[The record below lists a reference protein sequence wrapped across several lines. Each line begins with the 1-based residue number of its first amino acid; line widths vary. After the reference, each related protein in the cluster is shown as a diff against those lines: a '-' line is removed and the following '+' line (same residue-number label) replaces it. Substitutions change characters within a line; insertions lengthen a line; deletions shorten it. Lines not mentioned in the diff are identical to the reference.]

1 MSQPDAKEWAERIR
15 IDLEWLKSNV
25 HPRINRN
32 LRLLGPQQ
40 KIRDGNERT
49 QAPWA
54 RRIIR
59 AIGSMDFLHRL
70 PHLDAEFLGEGGED
84 YDRSNE
90 IEDAVTLL
98 SDKTE
103 VRKRLRKAQHT
114 CAWSPIGWLKC
125 GMPAVGIQQS
135 NTLSEATPELVET
148 IDFENPVYEAVDDE
162 IAQALQLEAMDIPG
176 LEDGAIEQESKPILP
191 MPTTSLDIPWVD
203 WVDPRHVITE
213 RGITEIELGRY
224 IAHLFVM
231 PLKKFKVSGVFKNKE
246 KVESYYRTTEQDD
259 QLIDAKDYLGGGL
272 LSSFDVPSS
281 KEVVVLCEV
290 WIREDPDDP
299 GITHR
304 VGIIDL
310 ISQTWVHGPRPNP
323 LNIFPWVALRASDE
337 APGLWSGPSYIEQ
350 AHDDIVEAAWARKKL
365 KQHFEIYSSHK
376 DFIPEDIQFDQEE
389 WDKYV
394 DPDYNGPIRYSGNR
408 PPEHRQSPSM
418 PAALVQFWS
427 TIDAQF
433 KRNTGVTGTM
443 SGSGSSNKV
452 ATAFRQ
458 EERYAEERRD
468 ELRFKIYEAY
478 RSTMLICTYL
488 IQRYNLQPVEI
499 RRGSLAF
506 QFGRDIVKGI
516 INYKVEIIDLEKGD
530 PLQDRLIEIQSIERV
545 MSNPVLMQEFNPR
558 ELARIVARVNRWGS
572 RVLAAPVPEQQQGMG
587 GQLSPEQ
594 GMGGPESQQP
604 GAQARSLGSRVDSPQ
619 EFGDTG
625 SAVAGMRTPGGGG
638 RVA

>member
-1 MSQPDAKEWAERIR
+1 MAARQPNAEEWAERIR
-15 IDLEWLKSNV
+15 VDLEWLKSNV

-40 KIRDGNERT
+40 KIRDPNERT

-70 PHLDAEFLGEGGED
+70 PHLDAEFLGQGVED
-84 YDRSNE
+84 EDKSNE
-90 IEDAVTLL
+90 IEDAISLL

-103 VRKRLRKAQHT
+103 VKKRLRKAQHT
-114 CAWSPIGWLKC
+114 CAWSPISWLKC
-125 GMPAVGIQQS
+125 GMPATGIQQD
-135 NTLSEATPELVET
+135 NTMGEGTPDIIET
-148 IDFENPVYEAVDDE
+148 VDSMSPQYEVIEPEVA
-162 IAQALQLEAMDIPG
+162 EAMQLSQLKIPN
-176 LEDGAIEQESKPILP
+176 IEPEFVKESNERPILP
-191 MPTTSLDIPWVD
+191 FPTTSLDIPWID
-203 WVDPRHVITE
+203 WVDPRHVVTE

-231 PLKKFKVSGVFKNKE
+231 PMSKFSDSLVFKNKS
-246 KVESYYRTTEQDD
+246 KVEAYYIANDADD
-259 QLIDAKDYLGGGL
+259 KLVDAKEYLGGGL
-272 LSSFDVPSS
+272 LSSFDIPSS

-290 WIREDPDDP
+290 WIREDPEDP
-299 GITHR
+299 RITHR
-304 VGIIDL
+304 VGILDL
-310 ISQTWVHGPRPNP
+310 MSRTWVHGPRPNP
-323 LNIFPWVALRASDE
+323 LNIFPWIALRSSDE

-365 KQHFEIYSSHK
+365 KQHFQIYASHK

-389 WDKYV
+389 WEKYV
-394 DPDYNGPIRYSGNR
+394 DPDYNGPIRYAGNR
-408 PPEHRQSPSM
+408 PPDHKSPPQM
-418 PAALVQFWS
+418 PPALIQFWN

-468 ELRFKIYEAY
+468 ELRFKLYEAY
-478 RSTMLICTYL
+478 RSAMLICTYL
-488 IQRYNLQPVEI
+488 IQRYNLEPVEI
-499 RRGSLAF
+499 KRNGLAF

-516 INYKVEIIDLEKGD
+516 INYKVDIIDIEKGD
-530 PLQDRLIEIQSIERV
+530 PLQDRLVEIQSIERV
-545 MSNPVLMQEFNPR
+545 LANPLLMQQFNLR
-558 ELARIVARVNRWGS
+558 ELAKIIARVNRWGS
-572 RVLAAPVPEQQQGMG
+572 RVLVAEDPAITAGA
-587 GQLSPEQ
+587 
-594 GMGGPESQQP
+594 GPEEEMQMLP
-604 GAQARSLGSRVDSPQ
+604 GGAQNRSLGSGVDSAQ
-619 EFGDTG
+619 ENGQTG
-625 SAVAGMRTPGGGG
+625 SAVAGSLLRSPGGGG